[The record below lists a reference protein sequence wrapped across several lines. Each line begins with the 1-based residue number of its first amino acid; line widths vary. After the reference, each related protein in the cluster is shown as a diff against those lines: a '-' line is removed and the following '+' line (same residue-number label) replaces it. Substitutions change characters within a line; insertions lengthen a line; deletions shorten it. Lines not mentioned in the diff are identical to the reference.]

1 MPAGY
6 TWISTAVLLV
16 AVPAVAFLWWAL
28 AFLPWMRAR
37 VPLRSAPWPPT
48 LPAVFTD
55 LDVAVFGPL
64 GASLIVVALLRR
76 TELAFLSILIGFGV
90 SGWVTLGRG
99 ADINGS
105 VFNTSER
112 YVMLTVCAVA
122 AFIGLAIGVAAI
134 RSLKAFGFLGLLAA
148 MPVAAL
154 VGVLLLRPGADER
167 WLIRSALV
175 LLLLMIAK
183 SHWVD
188 LRLWPIFC
196 AGPAPTPCAHPGA
209 LSPRSGMSLMR
220 WWISSARPGAWC
232 CPRAGAS
239 SGPPRLLPLCFL
251 LADTSGAASVR
262 RTPELEADSRRADGR
277 SPHRSSGVTIG
288 ERHR

>member
-76 TELAFLSILIGFGV
+76 TELAVLSILIGFGV

-99 ADINGS
+99 ADINGT

-188 LRLWPIFC
+188 LRLWPIFFVLFWLLNLL
-196 AGPAPTPCAHPGA
+196 GSA
-209 LSPRSGMSLMR
+209 LG
-220 WWISSARPGAWC
+220 SSADTLRKPGSAQSTVGNVADAMVDFIRSAWSVVLSESWRIFW
-232 CPRAGAS
+232 PAAVVAVV
-239 SGPPRLLPLCFL
+239 L
-251 LADTSGAASVR
+251 LACNYAWGRLRQADT
-262 RTPELEADSRRADGR
+262 
-277 SPHRSSGVTIG
+277 
-288 ERHR
+288 